1 MRIEQNRNQGFFL
14 GRGMEQYCKIR
25 SIDTIAEQSDDGDN
39 LQGDLLRCE

>member
-1 MRIEQNRNQGFFL
+1 
-14 GRGMEQYCKIR
+14 MEQYCKIR